1 METLLVKGKT
11 YHIMG
16 ENLKCMYKNDLSKN
30 YVSKRLLYGWTLHE
44 ACKAPRHYRLNDYRD
59 VQKRE
64 RLKQSKMK
72 NEQYKKLKHRDDHP
86 WLYDGTPQL
95 HPRSKY
101 VAGLMKNDIF
111 PKVVK

>member
-1 METLLVKGKT
+1 MLKVKHITLWS
-11 YHIMG
+11 

-64 RLKQSKMK
+64 QLKYSKMK
-72 NEQYKKLKHRDDHP
+72 NEQYKKLKHREDHP
-86 WLYDGTPQL
+86 WLYDGTPQV
-95 HPRSKY
+95 HARSKY
-101 VAGLMKNDIF
+101 VADLMKNDIF